1 MTAATSSLATI
12 KHYIGSISY
21 FDGIVEDE
29 LTYVARHS
37 VVRTFAA
44 GETIFL
50 EDEPATGLWVV
61 ESGHVKIYK
70 LSPDGGEH
78 ILHLRGPGKTFNDI
92 AALDGGQNPANAAA
106 LSEQTR
112 VWLIPADVIVY
123 VLSHNARVALNVIRL
138 LAVRVRSL
146 VGQIEDLALYSVIAR
161 LARFLLKQASDAS
174 LSGPGVTRTAI
185 AAHINTTPQT
195 ISNVLHT
202 LADAGA
208 IRFDRQHVNII
219 DEEILRSIAML

>member
-1 MTAATSSLATI
+1 MTTI
-12 KHYIGSISY
+12 QSYFGAISY

-29 LTYVARHS
+29 LRYITRNSIA
-37 VVRTFAA
+37 RTFAA

-70 LSPDGGEH
+70 LNPDGGEH

-92 AALDGGQNPANAAA
+92 AALDGGKNPANAAA

-112 VWLIPADVIVY
+112 VWLIPAEVVVH

-161 LARFLLKQASDAS
+161 LARFLLKQASDTS
-174 LSGPGVTRTAI
+174 LSGPG
-185 AAHINTTPQT
+185 
-195 ISNVLHT
+195 
-202 LADAGA
+202 
-208 IRFDRQHVNII
+208 
-219 DEEILRSIAML
+219 